1 MRTVYNCFFAKLGG
15 LNPGQVRLGIALFC
29 CLIVFSQSS
38 LATSCAWESTKFD
51 LIPTQSFEAVSFIND
66 NASNFGLFPEIDEDQ
81 LMGLRSVANNGRLNW
96 GTYEAS
102 FNGRD
107 VFIKLVSPHRG
118 AAEALW
124 ILFHN
129 RIGLGAQILGVVPGM
144 IPDIDLIMRPP
155 PEMSVGGVTELGY
168 GLVLEKVGGL
178 NLKSYL
184 RPHTIPEGFV
194 LTQRMINEMHR
205 QILITFEAGVLN
217 EDIQF
222 MISNDTIVMID
233 FDKSRPV
240 GDNGISLE
248 YALNVFEN
256 RVRRWKIL
264 GKVEQGA
271 RFDQSRTQFD

>member
-1 MRTVYNCFFAKLGG
+1 
-15 LNPGQVRLGIALFC
+15 
-29 CLIVFSQSS
+29 VFSQSS

-144 IPDIDLIMRPP
+144 IPDIDLIMGPP